1 MAALVLFGAFFALLI
16 VRVPVA
22 FALGLASLPVLMIDR
37 PQLPPRP
44 EVQTVAQVI
53 DWLDH
58 SGTERGV

>member
-1 MAALVLFGAFFALLI
+1 VELVVAKNAGGKGASAKLAAA
-16 VRVPVA
+16 R
-22 FALGLASLPVLMIDR
+22 ALGLPVLMIDR
-37 PQLPPRP
+37 PLLPPRP